1 MTRKVGYKIFLN
13 PGITSLVQVQT
24 YLPYL
29 SQQIIVISLLR
40 YPPGMYSCIAGFLD
54 AGESLEECVRR
65 ESAEEVGIIVEK
77 VRVRYSIYRNLI
89 LSIYQCFGS
98 A

>member
-1 MTRKVGYKIFLN
+1 M
-13 PGITSLVQVQT
+13 VQVQT

-29 SQQIIVISLLR
+29 SQQIIVISLVR

-77 VRVRYSIYRNLI
+77 VGTVPYNISRNLI
-89 LSIYQCFGS
+89 LSIYLAKPAFAWYLGNDTP
-98 A
+98 